1 MLEKTEL
8 LYLITLWYN
17 ICKFEDL
24 CRQLFANENISG
36 NKQFKYLHANPNNH
50 GLEAEPIYDETNKRW
65 IGF

>member
-24 CRQLFANENISG
+24 SRQLFANENISG